1 MSLFE
6 LIYYSGYR
14 FRTAH
19 DLRRLRRLPSKV
31 ISVGNITS
39 GGTGKTPLTI
49 ALASEALRRGLRPII
64 LTRGYR
70 GKARGP
76 CIVRSRMSASQ
87 VGDEP
92 LLMAEKLAEVPVV
105 KCADRYE
112 AGIFALEHLGPF
124 RGEAGRDRTGVKGAQ
139 PAASPLFIL
148 DDGFQHRRLYRD
160 RDILLVDAQNPFDN
174 RRLLPMG
181 LLREPLSEMGRAAII
196 VITKGM
202 GSDCRGL
209 REEIRKY
216 NPRAPIFV
224 SGHRPSH
231 VRSSTGERFPAGWL
245 VGREVYAFC
254 GIADPDSFRVALGG
268 AGAVVKEFRAFRD
281 HYSFRRH
288 DLEHMAS
295 AASASGA
302 GWIITTEK
310 DIMRLKSFR
319 LPDNLVA
326 LGIELVV
333 ERGFYDEAFKSLA
346 PEEEPGRDGEVH

>member
-1 MSLFE
+1 MTLFE
-6 LIYYSGYR
+6 VLYYAGYR
-14 FRTAH
+14 VSTAR
-19 DLRRLRRLPSKV
+19 DLRRLRRLPARV

-64 LTRGYR
+64 LTRGYK

-76 CIVRSRMSASQ
+76 CIVRGHMSASE

-112 AGIFALEHLGPF
+112 AGMFALEHLGPF
-124 RGEAGRDRTGVKGAQ
+124 GGEAGGAVFGG
-139 PAASPLFIL
+139 AAAAAQPLFIL

-181 LLREPLSEMGRAAII
+181 LLREPLREMSRAAII

-202 GSDCRGL
+202 GSDCRSL
-209 REEIRKY
+209 REEIRRH

-231 VRSSTGERFPAGWL
+231 IWSSTGQTFPAGWL
-245 VGREVYAFC
+245 SGREVCAFC

-268 AGAVVKEFRAFRD
+268 AGAVVKEFRAYGD
-281 HYSFRRH
+281 HYSFRPH
-288 DLEHMAS
+288 DLQHMVE

-302 GWIITTEK
+302 EWIITTEK

-319 LPDNLVA
+319 LPENLVA

-333 ERGFYDEAFKSLA
+333 DRGFYDEAFKSLT
-346 PEEEPGRDGEVH
+346 PEEETGRDGQVH